1 MCQVFRGDSGQP
13 CVRHVPCGV
22 SITEHI
28 TVLGWSVGEEE
39 AQRVSLLLPYG
50 KDDRSCLRR
59 MRESWRKARNAQFSR
74 AYLEGNLRVS
84 LRHSNI

>member
-28 TVLGWSVGEEE
+28 TVLGWSVGEKE
-39 AQRVSLLLPYG
+39 AQRVSLLLPYER
-50 KDDRSCLRR
+50 DDRTEEELSQ
-59 MRESWRKARNAQFSR
+59 ENERK
-74 AYLEGNLRVS
+74 LEKS
-84 LRHSNI
+84 